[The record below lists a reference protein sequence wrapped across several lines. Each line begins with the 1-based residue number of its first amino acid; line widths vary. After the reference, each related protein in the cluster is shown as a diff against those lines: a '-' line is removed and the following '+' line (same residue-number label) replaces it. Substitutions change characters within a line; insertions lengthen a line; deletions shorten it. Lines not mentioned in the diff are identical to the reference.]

1 MAVFDFEK
9 LAEHDGHN
17 IECVIYTDGDIIY
30 SVGLECVD
38 CNEPFLNFDNVWPY
52 FVPKKEKNVA
62 SECSDDFYEVENIE
76 WDLSEFTKKQK
87 RSIFLPSKERI
98 PAHICLEIAA
108 DYLSDK
114 YGFCV
119 LSFTESEN

>member
-38 CNEPFLNFDNVWPY
+38 CNEPFLNFDNVVWLQPL
-52 FVPKKEKNVA
+52 N
-62 SECSDDFYEVENIE
+62 
-76 WDLSEFTKKQK
+76 
-87 RSIFLPSKERI
+87 
-98 PAHICLEIAA
+98 
-108 DYLSDK
+108 
-114 YGFCV
+114 
-119 LSFTESEN
+119 